1 MSPHIPVDKSSDRA
15 DPLGDLAEFSPGPTA
30 QTASREKIRD
40 VSELMGF
47 PSRAPRRWRTGRN
60 TQLNLKVSADVLARF
75 AALADQRRIPFG
87 ALLEEL
93 LDEAGG

>member
-1 MSPHIPVDKSSDRA
+1 MSGDPARA
-15 DPLGDLAEFSPGPTA
+15 DPFGDLSEFRPPPKPTLA
-30 QTASREKIRD
+30 AIRD
-40 VSELMGF
+40 ASEAAGF

-75 AALADQRRIPFG
+75 AALADRRRIPFG
-87 ALLEEL
+87 ALLEQL

>member
-1 MSPHIPVDKSSDRA
+1 VISVDKSLDRA
-15 DPLGDLAEFSPGPTA
+15 DPLGDLAEFKPAPTA
-30 QTASREKIRD
+30 PTPSREKIRD
-40 VSELMGF
+40 VSEMAGF

-87 ALLEEL
+87 ALLEQL
-93 LDEAGG
+93 LDTAGA

>member
-1 MSPHIPVDKSSDRA
+1 
-15 DPLGDLAEFSPGPTA
+15 LA
-30 QTASREKIRD
+30 
-40 VSELMGF
+40 GF

-87 ALLEEL
+87 ALLEQL
-93 LDEAGG
+93 LDAAGA